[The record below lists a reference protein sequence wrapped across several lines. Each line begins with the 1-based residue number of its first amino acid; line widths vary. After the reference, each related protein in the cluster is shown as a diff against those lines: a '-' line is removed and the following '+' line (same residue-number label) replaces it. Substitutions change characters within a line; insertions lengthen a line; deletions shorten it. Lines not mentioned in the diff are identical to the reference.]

1 VPSTDSYVKGIA
13 NIELDLDF
21 ATSEEEKQGLQEAK
35 ASKTWR
41 ALRIA
46 SRTRLGRF
54 DKVDDGKN
62 LDVLFDPDTAMEEAA
77 SSSAKDDTAGASTEA
92 PEGQGV
98 DSVAELDGH
107 ELGKGLEELRPG
119 GESQVT
125 AAEDAG

>member
-1 VPSTDSYVKGIA
+1 MPSTDSYVKGIA

-62 LDVLFDPDTAMEEAA
+62 LDVLFKPDTAIDEA
-77 SSSAKDDTAGASTEA
+77 SAKEEPTGASTEA
-92 PEGQGV
+92 PESQGA

-107 ELGKGLEELRPG
+107 ELGKGLEEPRPG
-119 GESQVT
+119 VESQVT